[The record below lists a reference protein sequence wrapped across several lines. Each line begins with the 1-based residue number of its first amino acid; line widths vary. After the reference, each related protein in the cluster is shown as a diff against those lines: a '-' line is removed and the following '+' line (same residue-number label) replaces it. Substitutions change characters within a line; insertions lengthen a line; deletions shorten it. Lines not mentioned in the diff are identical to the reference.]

1 MTDKKFDLYL
11 KTFVNLYG
19 VIDSEDAFDIISIY
33 NKEFNKEEFLKK
45 LKKLNDEKY
54 CHFYAV
60 TKSTD
65 KDVYIIASECFF
77 FCSNNP
83 GQDIDELIDEK
94 EDIDYFTTE
103 TEKEYLKYAD
113 EFFFD
118 NHPMMQD
125 ILKRIASIM
134 SENTIMLPIDI
145 FSDINGICV
154 QHYEPDIELIL
165 IDLKRMRVKVNKKNM
180 DFVLEII
187 NDVDYITHK
196 WHLNGLTK
204 ELTELA
210 HCFTSDSSGLLHLS
224 NEFKKEILSGQ
235 VDYDIVLSSITN
247 NFTGKQK
254 DILTNEIEALIDK
267 SKLN

>member
-1 MTDKKFDLYL
+1 MTKKKIDLYL

-19 VIDSEDAFDIISIY
+19 VIDSESAFEIINEY
-33 NKEFNKEEFLKK
+33 NKEYKKDEFIKK
-45 LKKLNDEKY
+45 LKELNKEHY
-54 CHFYAV
+54 CHYYAV

-65 KDVYIIASECFF
+65 KDVFLIASECFF
-77 FCSNNP
+77 LASNNP
-83 GQDIDELIDEK
+83 GREIDELIDEK
-94 EDIDYFTTE
+94 EDYDYFKTE
-103 TEKEYLKYAD
+103 TEKQYLKYAD
-113 EFFFD
+113 EFYYD
-118 NHPMMQD
+118 DHPMMQD
-125 ILKRIASIM
+125 ILSRIDSII
-134 SENTIMLPIDI
+134 SENSIMLPIDI
-145 FSDINGICV
+145 FCDINGMCV
-154 QHYEPDIELIL
+154 QNLEPDIELIL
-165 IDLKRMRVKVNKKNM
+165 YDLKRMRVKVNKKTLDNI
-180 DFVLEII
+180 LEII

-204 ELTELA
+204 ELTELT